1 MLGKAADHFFAQ
13 QMRENV
19 IAQPGNSASTSMSV
33 PDRERAGTAHV
44 WMKGGTAPGPQ
55 NQLSSDYMPGVA
67 PMPRIPLPPGAVAGF
82 APMLP
87 GMSGLGALPT
97 KTIAIAAVL
106 GLGAWFLMGR
116 RKKA

>member
-13 QMRENV
+13 QMRERV
-19 IAQPGNSASTSMSV
+19 VAQPGNSASTSMSV
-33 PDRERAGTAHV
+33 PDRERPGTAHV

-67 PMPRIPLPPGAVAGF
+67 QMPRLAIPPGAVAGY

-87 GMSGLGALPT
+87 GMSGLGALST
-97 KTIAIAAVL
+97 NAM
-106 GLGAWFLMGR
+106 LGAVAVGIGAWMLLR